1 MTITFKDNLTMRVAS
16 ADNML
21 RVFLHPDMDAPGA
34 QVYATDNAWAIKLND
49 SIDLTP
55 YINAMEGKKCPLV
68 AIASNFDGPGQFSV
82 LLLADG
88 TPQPFIDENLPQY
101 TSKQFKVDV
110 AKV

>member
-1 MTITFKDNLTMRVAS
+1 MTLKFKDNLTMKVGS

-21 RVFLHPDMDAPGA
+21 RVFINPDRNSNGA

-55 YINAMEGKKCPLV
+55 YFNVMEGKKGSLV
-68 AIASNFDGPGQFSV
+68 AIASNFKAAGQFTV
-82 LLLADG
+82 DLVADG
-88 TPQPFIDENLPQY
+88 TSHPFLNESLPQY

-110 AKV
+110 EKI